1 MAGRVWE
8 QYALCSFPGRGPPY
22 TFVFKSFNYY
32 SVVGYPFTS
41 SLWYVGQYLA
51 RLYNV
56 WRSLLGEIA
65 IARFD

>member
-1 MAGRVWE
+1 MLYVAFQVVG
-8 QYALCSFPGRGPPY
+8 LLILLFLNH
-22 TFVFKSFNYY
+22 FNYY
-32 SVVGYPFTS
+32 SVVGYSFTS